1 MEHCYHEDVVLFFS
15 TQNLEE
21 IVNLFKNVKDVKGCI
36 HKILTFSNSSE
47 LCFNSRDYL
56 VCTGYIDEEGEN
68 DTLPLLSK
76 REEECCSRGE
86 QNIQADEKNSKGDRI
101 SAQTDE
107 KNINTLGEQREDG
120 KNEVTKSCSSNDKDM
135 TKVRIGK
142 EKGNS
147 SLFSEKWLNDEHE
160 LICKEVFNS
169 LYKNQPNAKFSKKYK
184 LFTEIIIQAII
195 YGNKINLSI
204 HKLNLFISIIIM
216 TMHEIKDNMKRKK
229 KKKKKKTINY
239 FINLLKKNT
248 QYCVHS
254 EKTPLSSNLEEVN
267 PAHVGDTNVEEIAH
281 KNKKTEEDDDG
292 IIILGQK
299 NVRGS
304 IKGRT
309 EKQMNSKGDDHI
321 SKNEKGI
328 DDKNV
333 KTKIT
338 ADTDSSIQIGEHKN
352 STLDDNNVPISDVSC
367 TDKCIEKSI
376 ILFQYDEAKYI
387 VKYIFENIFSIYNV
401 IEYLFLFPPLSVKL
415 SFSNNFA
422 VVSPT
427 MSFSTKDQLK
437 NARIT
442 CATRT
447 LCTDAA
453 FSPHNSSPPIPLTDK
468 ENMYDDEFA
477 AKSFVKEALEV
488 PLFVV
493 DMFYNQVNQL
503 KEKIDTIMG

>member
-21 IVNLFKNVKDVKGCI
+21 IVNLFKNAKDLKGCI

-56 VCTGYIDEEGEN
+56 VCTGYNDGEGKN
-68 DTLPLLSK
+68 DTLPLRSK
-76 REEECCSRGE
+76 REEECSKDER
-86 QNIQADEKNSKGDRI
+86 NIQTDEKNSKGDRI
-101 SAQTDE
+101 SAQING

-120 KNEVTKSCSSNDKDM
+120 KNEMTKSCSSNDKDM
-135 TKVRIGK
+135 AKVGIGK

-147 SLFSEKWLNDEHE
+147 SLFSEKCLNDEHE
-160 LICKEVFNS
+160 LISKEIFNS
-169 LYKNQPNAKFSKKYK
+169 LYKNKPNAKFSKKYK
-184 LFTEIIIQAII
+184 LFTEIIIQAIM

-216 TMHEIKDNMKRKK
+216 TMHEIKENMKRKK
-229 KKKKKKTINY
+229 KKRKTINY

-254 EKTPLSSNLEEVN
+254 EKTLLSSNLEEVN
-267 PAHVGDTNVEEIAH
+267 PAHVGDTNVEEITQ
-281 KNKKTEEDDDG
+281 KNKKTEDDG
-292 IIILGQK
+292 IIIWEQK
-299 NVRGS
+299 NVQGS
-304 IKGRT
+304 IKRGT
-309 EKQMNSKGDDHI
+309 EKQMNSKGDDNI

-328 DDKNV
+328 NDKNV

-338 ADTDSSIQIGEHKN
+338 GDTDSSIQIGEHKN
-352 STLDDNNVPISDVSC
+352 SILDDNNVPISDVSC

-401 IEYLFLFPPLSVKL
+401 LEYLFLYPPHSVKL

-422 VVSPT
+422 VISPT

-437 NARIT
+437 N
-442 CATRT
+442 
-447 LCTDAA
+447 
-453 FSPHNSSPPIPLTDK
+453 DK
-468 ENMYDDEFA
+468 ESMYDDEFA
-477 AKSFVKEALEV
+477 AKSFVKEAQDV

-493 DMFYNQVNQL
+493 DMFYNHVNQL
-503 KEKIDTIMG
+503 KEKIDTILE